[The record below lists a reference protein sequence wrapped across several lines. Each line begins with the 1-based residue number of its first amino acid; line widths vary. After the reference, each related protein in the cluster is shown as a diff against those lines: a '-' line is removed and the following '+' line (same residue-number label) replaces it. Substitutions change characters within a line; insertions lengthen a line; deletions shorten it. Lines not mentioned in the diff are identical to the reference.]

1 MALRK
6 VDRERFEAI
15 QKGIQE
21 QIATVY
27 TEREAM
33 SRLSDARSVGR
44 RQAKVDGAISA
55 ISTLNSQFG
64 ALITEVSTPAP
75 RPHKADPV
83 PESPEEE
90 PQESEEGRIMSELA
104 VEQPQQFEN
113 PNPIDP
119 VEFHKPP
126 THQEFEQSMARRLII
141 TLDFHVLTSEKGA
154 YSPHDQLR
162 SAYKLKRHLS
172 DFGGMNLDTKCYM
185 LVHEYVRDMLNPFLV
200 SWHPVFFDTVNIAP
214 GNYNECRGREGQ
226 SDGVLTEFDYALDA
240 LRERTSLLLTHL
252 KGVLDETD

>member
-21 QIATVY
+21 QVATVY

-44 RQAKVDGAISA
+44 RQAKVDGAISQ

-75 RPHKADPV
+75 RPHKAEPM

-90 PQESEEGRIMSELA
+90 PEEEEQEESEEE
-104 VEQPQQFEN
+104 E
-113 PNPIDP
+113 
-119 VEFHKPP
+119 
-126 THQEFEQSMARRLII
+126 
-141 TLDFHVLTSEKGA
+141 
-154 YSPHDQLR
+154 
-162 SAYKLKRHLS
+162 
-172 DFGGMNLDTKCYM
+172 
-185 LVHEYVRDMLNPFLV
+185 
-200 SWHPVFFDTVNIAP
+200 
-214 GNYNECRGREGQ
+214 
-226 SDGVLTEFDYALDA
+226 
-240 LRERTSLLLTHL
+240 
-252 KGVLDETD
+252 